1 MREIKFRAWDKIKKE
16 IHDEVYITQFEIM
29 SHLEGIGHYVAL
41 DIDRCELMQY
51 TGVKDYTGREI
62 YEGDLYEDEEN
73 MLWQIKFID
82 GVFILTNVDIP
93 AYHYVTILN
102 KRDTF
107 KHVGNIYENKD
118 LLEDIE

>member
-1 MREIKFRAWDKIKKE
+1 M
-16 IHDEVYITQFEIM
+16 IT
-29 SHLEGIGHYVAL
+29 
-41 DIDRCELMQY
+41 LMQY

-62 YEGDLYEDEEN
+62 YEGDLYEDKEN

-102 KRDTF
+102 KGDIF

-118 LLEDIE
+118 LLEEIE

>member
-1 MREIKFRAWDKIKKE
+1 MREIKFRAWDKLDKL
-16 IHDEVYITQFEIM
+16 IHNHAYITPF
-29 SHLEGIGHYVAL
+29 SVKVLLEGDDYLVDL
-41 DIDRCELMQY
+41 RFNECELMQY
-51 TGVKDYTGREI
+51 TGVKDYTGREN

-93 AYHYVTILN
+93 AYHYVAILN

-107 KHVGNIYENKD
+107 KHVGNIYENKE
-118 LLEDIE
+118 LLED

>member
-1 MREIKFRAWDKIKKE
+1 MREIKFRAWDSVQ
-16 IHDEVYITQFEIM
+16 EVMLPVENIDFRNDLITLNEDDNSLTDTFEMIT
-29 SHLEGIGHYVAL
+29 
-41 DIDRCELMQY
+41 LMQY

-62 YEGDLYEDEEN
+62 YEGDLYEDKEN

-118 LLEDIE
+118 LLEEIE